1 MFGLRKVMT
10 MKKWSLKGWLL
21 PATAVVVVL
30 LGLQGAA
37 AQARTVDDVVKN
49 YKDRVEAKLEPRFR
63 YFEAAWPP
71 KEIVLLAIKES
82 RNLELWAKDGERWVH
97 VYNYPIRALSGVL
110 GPKLKQGDKQVP
122 EGFYRI
128 DRLNPNSNFH
138 LSMELNY
145 PNLYDRIQAGRD
157 DRDNLGGDIYIH
169 GNEVS
174 TGCLAMGDSA
184 IEDLFVLTA
193 LVGIGNTQVIIA
205 PKDFRAQPVER
216 LGENVPD
223 WVLELHQGIAKNM
236 ELFKAVNN

>member
-1 MFGLRKVMT
+1 MSGLLKVRS
-10 MKKWSLKGWLL
+10 MKNGSLKRWLVC
-21 PATAVVVVL
+21 ATAL
-30 LGLQGAA
+30 LAVTATSLH
-37 AQARTVDDVVKN
+37 ARTVDEVVNK
-49 YKDRVEAKLEPRFR
+49 YKDKVEAKLEPRFR
-63 YFEAAWPP
+63 YFQAAWPP
-71 KEIVLLAIKES
+71 REIVLLAIKES

-97 VYNYPIRALSGVL
+97 VYDYPIRALSGML
-110 GPKLKQGDKQVP
+110 GPKLKQGDRQVP

-128 DRLNPNSNFH
+128 DKLNPNSNFH

-174 TGCLAMGDSA
+174 TGCLAVGDNA

-193 LVGIGNTQVIIA
+193 MVGLGNTQVIIA
-205 PKDFRAQPVER
+205 PKDFRSSPVEKIDDKAP
-216 LGENVPD
+216 E

-236 ELFKAVNN
+236 ELFKAVN